1 MTKLSHRQILIAAA
15 VTLSVI
21 AVIVFAVVFQ
31 FRDQLPSPEE
41 SRKIV
46 LSFLGSIP
54 PVVYFLAFVI
64 LPALGMPL
72 SLFYLTAIPVLGT
85 THTAIGVLL
94 AWTAVALNMSLANI
108 LARSLLHPAIEW
120 VIKHRNLSIPKIK
133 PENEWKIVLTTRL
146 SPIPFFLQNYLLA
159 LGHARWR
166 TYLGISMII
175 QASLGLAVMLVGES
189 ILSGGL
195 GYVLLAL
202 FIFLLLHLLL
212 DNLRKRLKSE
222 QPESK

>member
-1 MTKLSHRQILIAAA
+1 MSKPSHRQILIAAT
-15 VTLSVI
+15 VTLL
-21 AVIVFAVVFQ
+21 VIVGVALALVFQ
-31 FRDQLPSPEE
+31 FRNQLPSPEE
-41 SRKIV
+41 SREVV

-72 SLFYLTAIPVLGT
+72 SLFYLTAIPVMGT
-85 THTAIGVLL
+85 THTAIGVILG
-94 AWTAVALNMSLANI
+94 WTAVALNMSLANI

-120 VIKHRNLSIPKIK
+120 VIKHRNLTIPKIK

-159 LGHARWR
+159 LGHARWK
-166 TYLGISMII
+166 TYLGLSMII
-175 QASLGLAVMLVGES
+175 QGTIGLAVMLVGES

-222 QPESK
+222 QPESE